1 MCFLHK
7 FIKRTVKSEQGF
19 ILLVAI
25 MAAVILMAIG
35 FFALTMISGDL
46 MISARITGERKAYS
60 AAESGVHAMY
70 ASSFNFTQLLSYA
83 NNTCTQIDPTND
95 PSTCYTVAVTTNTNN
110 QAMGVGGGSCTN
122 CSSFIYN
129 TDVTGYDTVYGSKVT
144 ISIGMAPPS
153 TQNDTNIIPGTQP
166 GE

>member
-1 MCFLHK
+1 M
-7 FIKRTVKSEQGF
+7 I
-19 ILLVAI
+19 VAI
-25 MAAVILMAIG
+25 MAVVVLMAIG

-46 MISARITGERKAYS
+46 MISARITGERKAFS

-70 ASSFNFTQLLSYA
+70 ASSNNFTQLLAYFTTNCQQVDNA
-83 NNTCTQIDPTND
+83 ND
-95 PSTCYTVAVTTNTNN
+95 PSTCYTVAATTNTNI
-110 QAMGVGGGSCTN
+110 QADVSGGGCTN

-129 TDVTGYDTVYGSKVT
+129 TAITGYDTVYGSQVT

-153 TQNDTNIIPGTQP
+153 TQSDTNIIPGTQP